1 MVTRKRGKT
10 LIRKRSIGHRTS
22 VSLEDAFWDLFNE
35 IAAAQNISVVDLVLK
50 IDPEGYKLV
59 LGHPPVCSQSL
70 SPANSGPPGPP
81 MTLGNMRSLAKGI
94 APDRAKRAEVGGHFG
109 A

>member
-22 VSLEDAFWDLFNE
+22 VSLEDAFWNLFNE

-50 IDPEGYKLV
+50 IDRARKDTNLSSAIRLFV
-59 LGHPPVCSQSL
+59 LNHYRQQT
-70 SPANSGPPGPP
+70 AAR
-81 MTLGNMRSLAKGI
+81 TAR
-94 APDRAKRAEVGGHFG
+94 R
-109 A
+109 